1 MTKSAIPFPRSG
13 GDYVFDGTA
22 LRPAS
27 TPAPPAARP
36 AAPVPP
42 APEARPVPTHDDI
55 VAAIGLLDANDPSLW
70 TRTGK
75 PRVEAIER
83 VLDQPII
90 ESQRDAAWR
99 AHLNRTAEE

>member
-1 MTKSAIPFPRSG
+1 MTRSTIPFPRSG

-22 LRPAS
+22 LRRAI

-36 AAPVPP
+36 AAPESP
-42 APEARPVPTHDDI
+42 APETRALPTHDDI
-55 VAAIGLLDANDPSLW
+55 VAAIGLLDAADTSLW

-83 VLDQPII
+83 VLDHAIT